1 MSAPDTADLIERLE
15 AAGKY
20 DWPITHHGVADA
32 DDVERALC
40 RLSADDAA
48 LAYRIQGAITAL
60 LSAAREG
67 EKLREALLI
76 ARRYVADLPIAGDA
90 DLAKI
95 DAALQSETP
104 HDRP

>member
-1 MSAPDTADLIERLE
+1 MTALDELE
-15 AAGKY
+15 KTLAAGP
-20 DWPITHHGVADA
+20 DLGIITLRKG
-32 DDVERALC
+32 DVL
-40 RLSADDAA
+40 
-48 LAYRIQGAITAL
+48 AL

-76 ARRYVADLPIAGDA
+76 ARRYVADMPIVGDA

-104 HDRP
+104 HDH